1 MPLERPFM
9 TVRWT
14 DLVMLNFAVPEEA
27 IAAIAPAGTE
37 PDSHDGQ
44 AYISVVG
51 FMFHDARMFG
61 LGFPGHARFE
71 EVNLRYYVRRQD
83 GDQLALR
90 RGVCEEIC
98 CGRRWPRWHDGFTTK
113 TT

>member
-9 TVRWT
+9 TARWT
-14 DLVMLNFAVPEEA
+14 DLVMLNFAVPEEV

-37 PDSHDGQ
+37 ADTHDGQ

-61 LGFPGHARFE
+61 LGFPATGGS
-71 EVNLRYYVRRQD
+71 RR
-83 GDQLALR
+83 
-90 RGVCEEIC
+90 
-98 CGRRWPRWHDGFTTK
+98 
-113 TT
+113 